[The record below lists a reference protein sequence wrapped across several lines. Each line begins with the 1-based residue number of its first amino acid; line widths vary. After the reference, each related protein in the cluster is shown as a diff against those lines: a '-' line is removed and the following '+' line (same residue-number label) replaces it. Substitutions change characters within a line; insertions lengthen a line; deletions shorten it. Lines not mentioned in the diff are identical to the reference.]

1 MDNVTRA
8 NAQHK
13 NTRDGG
19 KTVVNGW
26 IGRKEIEGWVGA
38 SEKGLKKE
46 KWRCLSFDVLFV
58 RGSWLIQKGRR
69 GNTFQPNTRGGGWW
83 VGRGNYLLFWITL
96 RDQDVRGKVP
106 EFFRVEV
113 SRKINRLARAF
124 DLRLTTLD
132 FFSSLPTDFYTP
144 WYAFTARED
153 RNRRGKAPTLTC
165 FSLHICLTIIQLIQ
179 LPNRIFRGQS
189 GGGIE
194 SLPPGWS
201 NCSLN
206 SATHTSPDLTCSQVK
221 HQSNSTTS

>member
-13 NTRDGG
+13 NTRDG
-19 KTVVNGW
+19 KRTVVNGW

-69 GNTFQPNTRGGGWW
+69 GNTFQPNTRGGGRW

-113 SRKINRLARAF
+113 SQKST
-124 DLRLTTLD
+124 D
-132 FFSSLPTDFYTP
+132 LPTGLSTWDSQLLISFP
-144 WYAFTARED
+144 VCLLIFTRHD
-153 RNRRGKAPTLTC
+153 MR
-165 FSLHICLTIIQLIQ
+165 SLQEKIGTDGEKRQLWHVLVCTFVLQ
-179 LPNRIFRGQS
+179 
-189 GGGIE
+189 
-194 SLPPGWS
+194 
-201 NCSLN
+201 
-206 SATHTSPDLTCSQVK
+206 
-221 HQSNSTTS
+221 